1 LFEQIAGVIGV
12 PGIPFPLSL
21 IPNCISA
28 LPKIQ
33 DFIMK
38 IPVLMYA
45 SVKGL
50 LIDKLSEAMALTV
63 PKPNINV
70 DAIASGDLLTASVIP
85 KIQEAEAEKA
95 AAQSKP
101 KSRNQEYNEVI
112 SNKLSSVEEL
122 GYGITDLQRIL
133 KSYKEIYDG
142 SNGTI
147 NKYNA
152 FGGTAKGGNL
162 IPIKETITRTKGT
175 PDEFKAKLDE
185 IFS

>member
-1 LFEQIAGVIGV
+1 M
-12 PGIPFPLSL
+12 SL

-70 DAIASGDLLTASVIP
+70 DAIASGALLSASIIP
-85 KIQEAEAEKA
+85 KIQEAETEKA
-95 AAQSKP
+95 AA
-101 KSRNQEYNEVI
+101 
-112 SNKLSSVEEL
+112 
-122 GYGITDLQRIL
+122 
-133 KSYKEIYDG
+133 
-142 SNGTI
+142 
-147 NKYNA
+147 
-152 FGGTAKGGNL
+152 
-162 IPIKETITRTKGT
+162 
-175 PDEFKAKLDE
+175 
-185 IFS
+185 